1 MCFFEESFFCS
12 PYPRIIEPD
21 EKNYSVEKSVLT
33 PGSGVSG
40 CVDGWDSS
48 GRALEGD
55 TFGG

>member
-40 CVDGWDSS
+40 CVGWV
-48 GRALEGD
+48 G
-55 TFGG
+55 